1 MQPSRQP
8 SPLSRRRFLAAASA
22 EFALGGLALALA
34 LSPGTA
40 EAKLPALPR
49 PLPPSS
55 EIGSGTFVPAPT
67 GWLQLVKRIPALDPA
82 GATLCCIDSQ
92 PQREAELVRA
102 QRQVNGTMR
111 FRKETGDLWQLAS
124 MAGDCEDFAIRK
136 LVILT
141 RQFGWPRGALTL
153 ATCKAETG
161 EGHAVLL
168 AHTKRGTYV
177 LDNRRAPVLPWR
189 DLPYSW
195 RAREE
200 PGAPFS
206 LWRAL
211 AT

>member
-1 MQPSRQP
+1 MRPAMRST
-8 SPLSRRRFLAAASA
+8 PLSRRRFLAAASA
-22 EFALGGLALALA
+22 QLALGSLGFVLHARA
-34 LSPGTA
+34 A
-40 EAKLPALPR
+40 EAKLAALSR

-55 EIGSGTFVPAPT
+55 TIGSGSFVPAPA
-67 GWLQLVKRIPALDPA
+67 GWLQLVKRIPSLDPA

-92 PQREAELVRA
+92 PQREAELIQV
-102 QRQVNGTMR
+102 QHQVNGTMR
-111 FRKETGDLWQLAS
+111 FRTEAWDLWQLAS
-124 MAGDCEDFAIRK
+124 LAGDCEDFAIRK
-136 LVILT
+136 LVLLT
-141 RQFGWPRGALTL
+141 REFGWPRGALTL

-177 LDNRRAPVLPWR
+177 LDNRRAPVLPWQA
-189 DLPYSW
+189 LPYRW
-195 RAREE
+195 RSREE